1 MVWSWIQRKIL
12 KYEWCNIHWGW
23 FHKHFVDLSLGSY
36 LISRKILDIILPM
49 YLLRI
54 WFHEKNRE
62 NELQDW
68 FQSWIHKW
76 FLKLCYP
83 SYHEFDFTKKIKLRD
98 WFQNWFHE
106 KNRESFSPYFLL
118 RIWFHEKIVK
128 SSYGTDFKVDFTKKI
143 VKFFT
148 LLLAH
153 NLISR

>member
-1 MVWSWIQRKIL
+1 MNISEKKKIVKLSEKMVWSWIQRKIL

-83 SYHEFDFTKKIKLRD
+83 SYHEFDFTKKNQVKGLISKLVSR
-98 WFQNWFHE
+98 
-106 KNRESFSPYFLL
+106 K
-118 RIWFHEKIVK
+118 K
-128 SSYGTDFKVDFTKKI
+128 SW
-143 VKFFT
+143 KFFT
-148 LLLAH
+148 LLLA
-153 NLISR
+153 